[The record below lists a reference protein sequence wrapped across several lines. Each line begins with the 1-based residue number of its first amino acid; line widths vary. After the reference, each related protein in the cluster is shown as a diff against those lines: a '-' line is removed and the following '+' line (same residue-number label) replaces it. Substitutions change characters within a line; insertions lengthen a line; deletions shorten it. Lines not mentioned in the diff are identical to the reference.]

1 MPGKKTVPQI
11 TPRIP
16 PLAPEEFTAE
26 QAELVGAW
34 SHLVFSRVLAR
45 RPDMYRIF
53 VPFIEKVIADTRL
66 PPRDRQIVVL
76 RTLALAGETYELH
89 HHRVISGNAGMSE
102 VEIEAAVTGTGLTG
116 FDRTLADAAEQLL
129 RSQAID
135 DATWAALGERYGE
148 EQLMEVVFLG
158 GCYATMAML
167 TKSFAMPL
175 EGDEEK
181 ARINALRQYT

>member
-1 MPGKKTVPQI
+1 MTKA
-11 TPRIP
+11 PRIP
-16 PLAPEEFTAE
+16 PLSPQEFTAE
-26 QAELVGAW
+26 QAELLGDW
-34 SHLVFSRVLAR
+34 SNLVFSRVLVR

-76 RTLALAGETYELH
+76 RLLAAAGDTYELH
-89 HHRVISGNAGMSE
+89 HHKVISAGAGLDE
-102 VEIEAAVTGTGLTG
+102 AEIAAAETGEGLTG

-129 RSQAID
+129 RHQTIA

-148 EQLMEVVFLG
+148 EQLMEVIFLA

-167 TKSFAMPL
+167 TRSLGMPL
-175 EGDEEK
+175 EDAEEN